1 MSDKT
6 IGQYQILRKIGEG
19 GMGVVY
25 EAEQQHPKRNV
36 ALKVIRGGQFVDETT
51 IRMFQREAQSLALLK
66 HASIASIYESG
77 HTDDGAH
84 FFAMELVQ
92 GKPLNEWLAERP
104 PGGLTTTE
112 LRLRLSLLTQICE
125 GVSYA
130 HQRGVIHRDLKP
142 GNILVLDDQTDTS
155 ESKRYR
161 GPGIK
166 ILDFGLARITE
177 TDVQAASMVTE
188 VGTILGTLH
197 YMSPEQVQG
206 IPDNIDVRS
215 DVYALGVLLYEILTG
230 QLPYNIREAGFHEA
244 LGIILDSSPTP
255 LSKLWV
261 GEKKVDR
268 DLEIIGLKAL
278 EKDPGRRYQ
287 SALALAEDID
297 NFLNNQPIL
306 ARPPSTIYQLQ
317 KMVKRHTVPSV
328 LAAVLAILVV
338 GFGFVSAAQARR
350 IALERDAATIARDES
365 EAVTGFLTNTLASAD
380 PTEEGRDVTVLE
392 VLGIQADRISTDF
405 ADQPLIQARLHHTI
419 GSVYQSLSQYTKAE
433 EHLLQA
439 LEIRQ
444 RELPA
449 LDSETL
455 KTMYVLVRV
464 YHGQSRI
471 DEAEQSVIEVLD
483 GFRETLGENDYYTL
497 VAMNVLAV
505 IYLQTGRLEKAEP
518 VAREALDRWLARRD
532 AEIITELGE
541 QDEEEQRLT
550 ALNTMFGVYMT
561 LGQFAE
567 ATPIAHELYERDLRN
582 SGPENAYTLYSMH
595 NLAFLYHMTERY
607 TQAESLYTET
617 WQLRN
622 TVLGEDH
629 EQTLAT
635 MGNIAELFAVQNR
648 QEDAEL
654 QFLNTLELYAS
665 NPDLGLTHNRGQR
678 TIRALVAM
686 YEAWGKPDKTAEWRN
701 KLIPDL
707 Q

>member
-1 MSDKT
+1 MSDRT

-104 PGGLTTTE
+104 AGALTTTE
-112 LRLRLSLLTQICE
+112 LRLRLGLLRQICE

-155 ESKRYR
+155 ESKRYS

-230 QLPYNIREAGFHEA
+230 QLPYNIREAGFHDA

-261 GEKKVDR
+261 GDKKVDR

-297 NFLNNQPIL
+297 HFLSNQPIL

-328 LAAVLAILVV
+328 LAVVLAVLVV

-350 IALERDAATIARDES
+350 IAQERDAANIARDES
-365 EAVTGFLTNTLASAD
+365 EAVTGFLTSTLASAD
-380 PTEEGRDVTVLE
+380 PSEGRRDLTVLE
-392 VLGIQADRISTDF
+392 VLEVQENKIDTDF
-405 ADQPLIQARLHHTI
+405 TDRPLIQARLHHTVGI
-419 GSVYQSLSQYTKAE
+419 VYHSLGKYSQAE
-433 EHLLQA
+433 EHLQQA

-444 RELPA
+444 RDLPELD
-449 LDSETL
+449 LETL
-455 KTMYVLVRV
+455 KTRYGLVKV
-464 YHGQSRI
+464 YYDGGRI

-483 GFRETLGENDYYTL
+483 DCRKALGDNAYWTLTT
-497 VAMNVLAV
+497 MNVLAV
-505 IYLQTGRLEKAEP
+505 IYLDTGRIEEAEGI
-518 VAREALDRWLARRD
+518 AREAVDRWLARRD
-532 AEIITELGE
+532 AGIITNRDEK
-541 QDEEEQRLT
+541 DEEEQRLT
-550 ALNTMFGVYMT
+550 ALNTMFGLYMSR
-561 LGQFAE
+561 GQFE
-567 ATPIAHELYERDLRN
+567 QATPIAHELYESDLRN
-582 SGPENAYTLYSMH
+582 SGPESTYTLYSMH
-595 NLAFLYHMTERY
+595 NLAYLYHLTKRY
-607 TQAESLYTET
+607 AQAESLYTET
-617 WQLRN
+617 WELRKKL
-622 TVLGEDH
+622 LGEDH
-629 EQTLAT
+629 TYTLAT
-635 MGNIAELFAVQNR
+635 MGNLAELYAVQER
-648 QEDAEL
+648 WEDAES
-654 QFLNTLELYAS
+654 QFLNTLELYNS
-665 NPDLGLTHNRGQR
+665 NPNLRLTHDRAQR
-678 TIRALVAM
+678 YINALAEM
-686 YEAWGKPDKTAEWRN
+686 YEVWGKPEQAARWREQ
-701 KLIPDL
+701 LVPP